1 VATSISTPHDID
13 APDEIGAVECEIER
27 LFESLDRCRTLIR
40 AGTIAFVI
48 GAAVLLLML
57 LSVLRFDP
65 LTFVIAVAA
74 VMGSIPFVGSNKS
87 TANEIKAQIR
97 ATEARRSEI
106 IDRLGPEIV
115 SR

>member
-1 VATSISTPHDID
+1 
-13 APDEIGAVECEIER
+13 
-27 LFESLDRCRTLIR
+27 
-40 AGTIAFVI
+40 
-48 GAAVLLLML
+48 
-57 LSVLRFDP
+57 

-87 TANEIKAQIR
+87 TANESKAQIR

-106 IDRLGPEIV
+106 IDRFGPEIV